1 MRISFK
7 NFSIYLYYLLVYFSF
22 VIPRSFFMVK
32 AIVLA
37 ILLVFSIASFRT
49 DKSFI
54 FLLKF
59 YSIIIIIG
67 IFSSFIG
74 LIYDNPIE
82 AILDGFRVYFIW
94 PIVIIIITG
103 YVYKFINFNA
113 IDNLITLAAFSIL
126 FINFIFLLQ
135 NYLNIQYISDY
146 IIKEMVGNVGIHEV
160 YIQITSH
167 NIGSL
172 FIIDGYFLSKILFE
186 DKPNLKTKLG
196 LFASFLIT
204 IISGR
209 RALWLSTLIIFVI
222 CFIKNPKKV
231 YTSSRNTLILF
242 LISISLIFIIIEY
255 DYSGLFQHI
264 LSAFGSTDERS
275 IQFDYLLSG
284 IINHPIFGSGFGGYA
299 GYIRN
304 EENPWM
310 YELTYMDNIYHFG
323 IPLVVALYS
332 VLFFYTIKAMMQPIN
347 SNELYLVC
355 IGFGLLNF
363 LIGLWSNPYFGSF
376 DFLLQ
381 ISLLPLLLLRTK
393 HK

>member
-1 MRISFK
+1 MV
-7 NFSIYLYYLLVYFSF
+7 LL
-22 VIPRSFFMVK
+22 
-32 AIVLA
+32 
-37 ILLVFSIASFRT
+37 ILLVFSIKAFRA

-59 YSIIIIIG
+59 YSLIILISIV
-67 IFSSFIG
+67 SSFIG
-74 LIYDNPIE
+74 LMYGNPTE
-82 AILDGFRVYFIW
+82 AIIDGFRVYFIW
-94 PIVIIIITG
+94 PIIIIIITG
-103 YVYKFINFNA
+103 CVYQYINYDA

-126 FINFIFLLQ
+126 FINLIFFIQL
-135 NYLNIQYISDY
+135 YLNIQYVSDY

-186 DKPNLKTKLG
+186 DKQNLRTKLG
-196 LFASFLIT
+196 FFSSFLIT

-209 RALWLSTLIIFVI
+209 RALWLSTLIIFII
-222 CFIKNPKKV
+222 CFIRNPKRV
-231 YTSSRNTLILF
+231 CISSRYYLILV
-242 LISISLIFIIIEY
+242 LILISLIFIDIEY
-255 DYSGLFQHI
+255 DYSGLIEHI
-264 LSAFGSTDERS
+264 ILAFDSTDERS

-304 EENPWM
+304 EEHPWM
-310 YELTYMDNIYHFG
+310 YELTYMDNLYHFG
-323 IPLVVALYS
+323 IPLAVALYS
-332 VLFFYTIKAMMQPIN
+332 VLFFYTIKAMIQPIN

-355 IGFGLLNF
+355 IGFGVLNF

-381 ISLLPLLLLRTK
+381 ISLLPLLLLRSK